1 MNDFYRKIIFFWPF
15 LFLMSEFFHPFPLIW
30 DYMKKIKIGYSH
42 QKLYFWKVEILS
54 FHMVYH
60 TYIFIDFQNWPKIG
74 SQCSQLSLEPVFC
87 HIKYYKF
94 NYFQIQK
101 HLTFVPNMY
110 FNFSNICHTS
120 VEWPKSGYSALV
132 SLFFFLF
139 LFFVF

>member
-1 MNDFYRKIIFFWPF
+1 MSQFFTLARLRNLWIFLSGTIFKANTNDILSTGINTAIFWSLNDFYRKINFFWPF

-87 HIKYYKF
+87 HILK
-94 NYFQIQK
+94 
-101 HLTFVPNMY
+101 
-110 FNFSNICHTS
+110 
-120 VEWPKSGYSALV
+120 
-132 SLFFFLF
+132 
-139 LFFVF
+139 